1 MVYAINGKI
10 PGPEIV
16 VTEGDVV
23 AILVYNRLKM
33 EGVTIH
39 WHGLLHKGTPWM
51 DGASM
56 ISQCPIMPGQVFEY
70 RFIAEPVGTHW
81 YHAHTG
87 TMRNDGLSGAFI
99 VLPKQQMFSRYHGEF
114 FAVVQDWTKRS
125 AAETAEAYGSRL
137 FGLEDYDGTCKPLNY
152 MPDETTSIFPLN
164 VGLVNGRGRRYTE
177 TDIENGEKP
186 FIPLE
191 TFTVQQMGTY
201 RFRIMNVGFAQP
213 FEVSFEAHTIYVVA
227 MDGNDVED
235 QKCDAVVISPG
246 ETVDIKLTAKRQPNN
261 YYINIK
267 TIPTRTLWGPITR
280 PQLTRAVLNY
290 KGVNRFRRPVS
301 VPRLCTQQNPCYVVN
316 QIYGKAPIDSHVVI
330 IPLTKLKSTHDSLT
344 RFPVPIYN
352 DKSQLQEFFLNF
364 HLLRGQPAINGRQFM
379 YPTSALQGQNNQY
392 AISQCEPPRCTSE
405 RCRCT
410 NMIKLEIGNVIQF
423 VFFTQAHPVH
433 FHGHQFHVLKIGF
446 PEYDSVT
453 GNATAPNS
461 DIRCLN
467 DDCTEATWANPR
479 WSYKDLGLNLW
490 NPPVKDTVNVPWG
503 GYVVVRIVAD
513 NPGYWLL
520 HCHLG
525 YHQSEGMSLVLQEG
539 DPADMVEPPTTFPT
553 CNSFRTST
561 KAIQSATQKQKEI
574 LGRKKKGL
582 NRSHQSE
589 TKRTSTVVH
598 KQKES
603 YDQYFHDPGSSNKA
617 EDQSTNI
624 WPQTRSKETPKR
636 TSSSI
641 TPTFNLRVRDN
652 QDTSFDTWPRT
663 QSIGLPGLSSNQ
675 IRAAPSPVPS
685 TRNELPTFRFPGGGN
700 RVSPFEV
707 ESVSPAW
714 QQPKQLRRL
723 DPLTTSAN
731 IPSVVDNSATTS
743 SIDNLISEWKELPS
757 LNPVEN
763 TGSFTDTS
771 KLPKWMQGGLPDTSA
786 IGTSSNGPSVGFPN
800 NNPFA
805 DTTNNAL
812 FADTSK
818 SNSLGDTTSN
828 NIFTDTSS
836 VTFTDRF
843 GDTTINLPFGDT
855 TRDLHVD
862 NTASNL
868 PFGDTMS
875 NFPIGDTSP
884 FGDTTGNLP
893 FQPFGDT
900 PSNLPSGDTPS
911 NLPSGDTPSN
921 LPFGDTT
928 SNFQFS
934 DITSNLPSVD
944 TASSNPF
951 GDTTSNIP
959 FSGITS
965 NEPFFDSTS
974 NIPITDTSSNAPFGE
989 LTNFY
994 GSAGST
1000 DPVLV
1005 QSPMRISDIE
1015 PVSISS
1021 GTGIPSS
1028 SLPGFSSGGGLP
1040 DSSGS
1045 SSFTDSGNLNEFFI
1059 G

>member
-423 VFFTQAHPVH
+423 VFFTQ
-433 FHGHQFHVLKIGF
+433 
-446 PEYDSVT
+446 
-453 GNATAPNS
+453 
-461 DIRCLN
+461 
-467 DDCTEATWANPR
+467 
-479 WSYKDLGLNLW
+479 
-490 NPPVKDTVNVPWG
+490 
-503 GYVVVRIVAD
+503 
-513 NPGYWLL
+513 GYWLL